1 MGWVKKFNSLHSTKR
16 RTQDARKNFKRK
28 EPIFYPPG
36 KGTLCEV
43 SREGYL
49 CWYAGERQKRY
60 QIDRDRRNGV
70 FSLDAI
76 LKELWKLMDM
86 E

>member
-1 MGWVKKFNSLHSTKR
+1 MPGRIS
-16 RTQDARKNFKRK
+16 K
-28 EPIFYPPG
+28 ERNQYFIRQER
-36 KGTLCEV
+36 GTLCEV